1 MNEPLPSRAR
11 ILRQLGLA
19 LLVAALLLLTLVLPA
34 EYGID
39 PIGTG
44 RALGLTALKTQRQP
58 APQAIATQTVAM
70 QDVIGGNE
78 RITTVAVGDGRDP
91 VPLPNPAVHQSQP
104 QPPRTDTLKIYLGV
118 DEKTEVKA
126 QLAKGRMMTYSWSVD
141 GGKVYVDFHG
151 HDPSLGERFWVRYEE
166 ADGVTGRN
174 GSLVAPFTGQHGW
187 YWLNVS
193 DKPVT
198 ITLTVT
204 GFQDKLIDYGR
215 LQ

>member
-1 MNEPLPSRAR
+1 MSEQMPTRAR
-11 ILRQLGLA
+11 TLKGLGLSLLA
-19 LLVAALLLLTLVLPA
+19 AAVLLVTLVLPA

-39 PIGTG
+39 PTGIGK
-44 RALGLTALKTQRQP
+44 ALGLTALKATAP
-58 APQAIATQTVAM
+58 APAQTVVM

-78 RITTVAVGDGRDP
+78 GLTTVQLGDGRDP
-91 VPLPNPAVHQSQP
+91 VPLPNPAVNQDEP
-104 QPPRTDTLKIYLGV
+104 QAPHTETLKIQLGV

-126 QLAKGRMMTYSWSVD
+126 KLSKGKMILYSWSVE

-151 HDPSLGERFWVRYEE
+151 HDPSLGDKFWVRYEE
-166 ADGVTGRN
+166 ADGITGRN
-174 GSLVAPFTGQHGW
+174 GSLVAPFKGEHGW

-193 DKPVT
+193 DKPVM

-204 GFQDKLIDYGR
+204 GYQDKLVDYGR